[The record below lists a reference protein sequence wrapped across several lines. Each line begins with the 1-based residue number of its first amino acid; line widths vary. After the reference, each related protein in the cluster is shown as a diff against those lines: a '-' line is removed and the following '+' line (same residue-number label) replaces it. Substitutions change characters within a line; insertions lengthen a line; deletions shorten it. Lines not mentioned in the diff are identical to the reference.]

1 MFTMKARTT
10 AALLATAAAL
20 VPLGSI
26 GATGAAAAAPA
37 KTKLSI
43 HTQNGDFSGAV
54 KSKKR
59 KCMNNREVHVFRQL
73 GSQRHPSTDEEVASD
88 TSSIQNGVGRWE
100 TGNTGLRDGKRYYAF
115 TPAIGGCKAGI
126 SGTVT
131 TVLDPEF

>member
-10 AALLATAAAL
+10 AALLATTAAL
-20 VPLGSI
+20 VPIASI
-26 GATGAAAAAPA
+26 GATGAVASAPA

-73 GSQRHPSTDEEVASD
+73 GAQRHPSTDEEVASD
-88 TSSIQNGVGRWE
+88 TSSIQNGVGHWE

-115 TPAIGGCKAGI
+115 TPASGGCKAGI

>member
-20 VPLGSI
+20 VPLASL

-43 HTQNGDFSGAV
+43 HTQNGDFSGTV
-54 KSKKR
+54 KSSKR
-59 KCMNNREVHVFRQL
+59 KCMKNREVHVFRQL
-73 GSQRHPSTDEEVASD
+73 GSQRHPSTDQEVASD
-88 TSSIQNGVGRWE
+88 TSAIYNGVGRWE
-100 TGNTGLRDGKRYYAF
+100 TGNTGLRDGKRYYAY
-115 TPAIGGCKAGI
+115 TPAIGGCKAGM

>member
-1 MFTMKARTT
+1 MFTIKARTT
-10 AALLATAAAL
+10 AALLATAAAI
-20 VPLGSI
+20 VPLASV
-26 GATGAAAAAPA
+26 GATSAGAAAPA

-43 HTQNGDFSGAV
+43 HTQNGDFSGTI

-88 TSSIQNGVGRWE
+88 TSSIQNGVGRWQ
-100 TGNTGLRDGKRYYAF
+100 TGNTGLRDGKRYYAY
-115 TPAIGGCKAGI
+115 TPSIGGCKAGI